1 VPDAPVAPTDVHAGA
16 GPVVDA
22 PARIG
27 AILQRR
33 HGLVAPVRAEIEWWQ
48 RVDAQLTGLA
58 AAVAVLRD
66 HPSTPEQLRAALDG
80 SGFAP
85 RVDEARSGVA
95 EATRLLRVLGARFAR
110 DTITIGVSGKA
121 RVGKSTLLQ
130 SISGLGQDQIPTGK
144 GLPVT
149 AVRSRIRHSAT
160 AERATLSLHT
170 FETFAADVL
179 APHHA
184 QLGLPGL
191 PTSLAE
197 FAQWPY
203 PSPGSPAEPA
213 DPDAPPSH
221 ATLLKRLRDMQAAL
235 PSYAGDLVG
244 GERELHLDE
253 LRPYVAYPTNEELGD
268 PAGVSRRYL
277 AVRDLR
283 IDTRFPHN
291 RVQQLSVVDLPG
303 LGEVAV
309 GADAHHVEGLQ
320 NEVDVVLLVKR
331 AMGDEA
337 YWGEADARALDLLDI
352 ARGFVA
358 KRDFVLLVLNQ
369 GGVDPAM
376 AATLRDD
383 VAREVNM
390 GEPDRFFRVLETDAA
405 DPADVAR
412 RVLDPVLDHLAE
424 RLPAMDSE
432 VLEATRAGTQAVV
445 DRIDSLVGD
454 LGRALATVRAATGSA
469 AEDLD
474 RRARRLRQDVAAG
487 LQELVARLR
496 EQARDAA
503 EDPEYVATVER
514 AYAATREWIT
524 SGLGVGEEAWK
535 DEGLRRMRVDSFS
548 GGYAG
553 EQLNRVR
560 VEISDSFERIDAF
573 FTERVEKLWTDVARV
588 LGAELGTLLAGPDT
602 DVGDPEAPDG
612 PGTGRD
618 ALDRF
623 ADLLDAAQPPCPRL
637 RRAVQTLRG
646 IRLDYRSQLH
656 PRVRS
661 ELDGLALELPD
672 PQTGQLRTQITVPA
686 TAAGAD
692 ELYRFVLR
700 MAEQAAYLT
709 QKALLREAV
718 TPALVLHAAAEQF
731 EDTVIRSGES
741 EVEFRRLADAYKNDI
756 WPGVY
761 REMDAANARFTAV
774 TRARDL
780 LVATLGA
787 RKEEQQP

>member
-1 VPDAPVAPTDVHAGA
+1 MPELADRAIPE
-16 GPVVDA
+16 
-22 PARIG
+22 RIG
-27 AILQRR
+27 AILDRR
-33 HGLVAPVRAEIEWWQ
+33 HDLVAPVRAEIEWWQ
-48 RVDAQLTGLA
+48 RVDSQLAGLA
-58 AAVAVLRD
+58 GAVAVLRD
-66 HPSTPEQLRAALDG
+66 HGSTPDDLRAVLTGFALDD
-80 SGFAP
+80 
-85 RVDEARSGVA
+85 RVDDLRSGIA
-95 EATRLLRVLGARFAR
+95 EATRLLRVLSARFSR
-110 DTITIGVSGKA
+110 DTITVGVSGKA

-130 SISGLGQDQIPTGK
+130 SISGLGDNQIPTGK

-160 AERATLSLHT
+160 TERAVLSLHT

-197 FAQWPY
+197 FADWTY
-203 PSPGSPAEPA
+203 PPAGGPAEPG
-213 DPDAPPSH
+213 DPATPPSH
-221 ATLLKRLRDMQAAL
+221 AQLLKRLRDMQAAL

-244 GERELHLDE
+244 GERELNLDQ
-253 LRPYVAYPTNEELGD
+253 LRDYVAYPSNEQLAD
-268 PAGVSRRYL
+268 PARVSRRYL

-283 IDTRFPHN
+283 IECRFPQN
-291 RVQQLSVVDLPG
+291 QVERLTVVDLPG

-358 KRDFVLLVLNQ
+358 KRDFVQLVLNQ
-369 GGVDPAM
+369 GGVDEVM

-383 VAREVNM
+383 VTREVNM
-390 GEPDRFFRVLETDAA
+390 GEPDRFFRVLQTDAA
-405 DPADVAR
+405 DPADVHA
-412 RVLDPVLDHLAE
+412 RVLGPVLDHLAA
-424 RLPAMDSE
+424 RLPAMDAD
-432 VLEATRAGTQAVV
+432 VLAATRAQTRAVA
-445 DRIDSLVGD
+445 DRIDGLVGD
-454 LGRALATVRAATGSA
+454 LGAVLATVRASTGSA

-503 EDPEYVATVER
+503 EDPEYVATVEQ

-524 SGLGVGEEAWK
+524 GGLGVGEEAWR

-553 EQLNRVR
+553 QELNRVR
-560 VEISDSFERIDAF
+560 VEISDSFERIDGF
-573 FTERVEKLWTDVARV
+573 FTDRVEQLWTEVAEI
-588 LGAELGTLLAGPDT
+588 LGAELGDLLGKATGAG
-602 DVGDPEAPDG
+602 EAG
-612 PGTGRD
+612 RTAGRD
-618 ALDRF
+618 ALDRL
-623 ADLLDAAQPPCPRL
+623 AELLEAAQPPCPRL
-637 RRAVQTLRG
+637 RRAIRTLRA

-661 ELDGLALELPD
+661 ELDGLALQLPD
-672 PQTGQLRTQITVPA
+672 PQTGQLRTQITVPP
-686 TAAGAD
+686 TPAGAE
-692 ELYRFVLR
+692 ELYRFVSR

-756 WPGVY
+756 WPGAY
-761 REMDAANARFTAV
+761 REMDAADARFTAV

-787 RKEEQQP
+787 RKENQP

>member
-1 VPDAPVAPTDVHAGA
+1 V
-16 GPVVDA
+16 

-27 AILQRR
+27 AILVRR
-33 HGLVAPVRAEIEWWQ
+33 HELVAPVRAEIAWWQ
-48 RVDAQLTGLA
+48 RVDAQLVGLA
-58 AAVAVLRD
+58 AAVAALRD
-66 HPSTPEQLRAALDG
+66 HPGTPGELAGVLGEVGMDARVEELRTG
-80 SGFAP
+80 I
-85 RVDEARSGVA
+85 A
-95 EATRLLRVLGARFAR
+95 EATRGLRVLSARFAR
-110 DTITIGVSGKA
+110 DTINIGVSGKA

-130 SISGLGQDQIPTGK
+130 SISGLGEGQIPTGK

-160 AERATLSLHT
+160 AARATLSLHT

-184 QLGLPGL
+184 QLGLPGV
-191 PTSLAE
+191 PTSLE
-197 FAQWPY
+197 QFAAWQY
-203 PSPGSPAEPA
+203 PPAAPAGS
-213 DPDAPPSH
+213 PPSH
-221 ATLLKRLRDMQAAL
+221 AQLLKRLRDMQAAL
-235 PSYAGDLVG
+235 PSYAGELVG

-253 LRPYVAYPTNEELGD
+253 LRPYVAYPTNEQLGE
-268 PAGVSRRYL
+268 AGVVSRRYL

-283 IDTRFPHN
+283 IECRFPHN
-291 RVQQLSVVDLPG
+291 QVEQLCVVDLPG

-309 GADAHHVEGLQ
+309 GAEAHHVAGLQ

-337 YWGEADARALDLLDI
+337 YWGEADARTLDLLDI
-352 ARGFVA
+352 ARGFVG
-358 KRDFVLLVLNQ
+358 KRDFVQLVLNQ
-369 GGVDPAM
+369 GGIDEIM
-376 AATLRDD
+376 RQTLRDD
-383 VAREVNM
+383 VGREVNM

-405 DPADVAR
+405 DPDDVYAH
-412 RVLDPVLDHLAE
+412 VLGPVLDHLAD
-424 RLPAMDSE
+424 RLPVMDAQ
-432 VLEATRAGTQAVV
+432 VLDATMAQTQAVADRV
-445 DRIDSLVGD
+445 DLLVSD
-454 LGRALATVRAATGSA
+454 LSRVLATVRAATGSA
-469 AEDLD
+469 AEDLH

-487 LQELVARLR
+487 LQELVGRLR

-503 EDPEYVATVER
+503 EDPEYVETVEG

-524 SGLGVGEEAWK
+524 GGLGVGEGPWR

-553 EQLNRVR
+553 EELNRVR

-573 FTERVEKLWTDVARV
+573 FTDRVEKLWSDVAEI
-588 LGAELGTLLAGPDT
+588 LSAELGELLGP
-602 DVGDPEAPDG
+602 VEAS
-612 PGTGRD
+612 GRA
-618 ALDRF
+618 ALDRL
-623 ADLLDAAQPPCPRL
+623 AELLEAAQPPCPRL
-637 RRAVQTLRG
+637 VRAIRTLRG

-661 ELDGLALELPD
+661 ELDGLALQLPD
-672 PQTGQLRTQITVPA
+672 PHTGGLRTQITVAA
-686 TAAGAD
+686 TPDGAE

-761 REMDAANARFTAV
+761 RELDAADARFSAV

-787 RKEEQQP
+787 RKEGRL

>member
-1 VPDAPVAPTDVHAGA
+1 MPEAPPELPPDGV
-16 GPVVDA
+16 
-22 PARIG
+22 PARIA
-27 AILQRR
+27 AIVVRR
-33 HGLVAPVRAEIEWWQ
+33 HELVAPVRAEIDWWQ
-48 RVDAQLTGLA
+48 RVDAQLVGLA
-58 AAVAVLRD
+58 TVVAALRD
-66 HPSTPEQLRAALDG
+66 HPATPDDLAGVLGGVGTAARVEELRTG
-80 SGFAP
+80 I
-85 RVDEARSGVA
+85 A
-95 EATRLLRVLGARFAR
+95 EATRLLRVLSARFAR

-130 SISGLGQDQIPTGK
+130 SISGLGEGQIPTGK

-160 AERATLSLHT
+160 AARATLSLHT

-184 QLGLPGL
+184 QLGLPGV
-191 PTSLAE
+191 PTSLE
-197 FAQWPY
+197 QFARWEY
-203 PSPGSPAEPA
+203 PPASPPGS
-213 DPDAPPSH
+213 PPSH
-221 ATLLKRLRDMQAAL
+221 ATLLKRLRDMQSAL

-253 LRPYVAYPTNEELGD
+253 LRPYVAYPTNEELGEE
-268 PAGVSRRYL
+268 GVVSRRYL

-283 IDTRFPHN
+283 IECRFPHN
-291 RVQQLSVVDLPG
+291 RVEQLCVVDLPG

-309 GADAHHVEGLQ
+309 GAEAHHVAGLQ

-352 ARGFVA
+352 ARGFVG
-358 KRDFVLLVLNQ
+358 KRDFVQLVLNQ
-369 GGVDPAM
+369 GGIDEVM
-376 AATLRDD
+376 RATLRDD
-383 VAREVNM
+383 VGREVNM
-390 GEPDRFFRVLETDAA
+390 GEPDRYFRILETDAA
-405 DPADVAR
+405 DPDDVFR
-412 RVLDPVLDHLAE
+412 RVLGPVLDHLAD
-424 RLPAMDSE
+424 RLPVMDAE
-432 VLEATRAGTQAVV
+432 VLDATTAQAQAVADRV
-445 DRIDSLVGD
+445 DLLVSD
-454 LGRALATVRAATGSA
+454 LSRVLATVHASTGSA
-469 AEDLD
+469 AEDLH

-487 LQELVARLR
+487 LQGLVHRLR

-503 EDPEYVATVER
+503 EDPEYVETVAH

-524 SGLGVGEEAWK
+524 GGLGVGELPWR

-553 EQLNRVR
+553 EELNRVR

-573 FTERVEKLWTDVARV
+573 FADRVEKLWSDVAEI
-588 LGAELGTLLAGPDT
+588 LAAELGDLLGSAD
-602 DVGDPEAPDG
+602 ES
-612 PGTGRD
+612 GRD
-618 ALDRF
+618 ALDRL
-623 ADLLDAAQPPCPRL
+623 AELLEAAQPPCPRL
-637 RRAVQTLRG
+637 TRAIRTLRA

-661 ELDGLALELPD
+661 ELDGLALQVPD
-672 PQTGQLRTQITVPA
+672 PQAGGLRTQITVAA
-686 TAAGAD
+686 TPDGAE

-741 EVEFRRLADAYKNDI
+741 EVEFRRVADAYKNDI

-761 REMDAANARFTAV
+761 RELDAADARFTAA

-787 RKEEQQP
+787 RKEGHR

>member
-1 VPDAPVAPTDVHAGA
+1 VPDPSDHSAVPGAVPGADRRAP
-16 GPVVDA
+16 DA
-22 PARIG
+22 SPAALPATIA
-27 AILQRR
+27 AILERR
-33 HGLVAPVRAEIEWWQ
+33 HALVAPVRAEIEWWQ
-48 RVDAQLTGLA
+48 RVDGLLSGVD
-58 AAVAVLRD
+58 AAVAALRD
-66 HPSTPEQLRAALDG
+66 HPSTPDPMRELLAGLGFPGRVEELRGGIADTG
-80 SGFAP
+80 
-85 RVDEARSGVA
+85 
-95 EATRLLRVLGARFAR
+95 RLLRVLSGRFSR
-110 DTITIGVSGKA
+110 PTINIGVSGKA

-130 SISGLGQDQIPTGK
+130 SISGLGDGQIPTGK

-149 AVRSRIRHSAT
+149 AVRSRIRHSSGV
-160 AERATLSLHT
+160 ERAVLSLHT
-170 FETFAADVL
+170 FDTFAADVL

-191 PTSLAE
+191 PTTVDE
-197 FAQWPY
+197 FASWSY
-203 PSPGSPAEPA
+203 PTTGDPG
-213 DPDAPPSH
+213 DPPSH

-235 PSYAGDLVG
+235 PSYRGDLVG
-244 GERELHLDE
+244 GERELGLDE
-253 LRPYVAYPTNEELGD
+253 LRPYVAYPTNEELAD
-268 PAGVSRRYL
+268 PRRVVRRYL

-283 IDTRFPHN
+283 IECRFPHT
-291 RVQQLSVVDLPG
+291 RVEQLSVVDLPG

-320 NEVDVVLLVKR
+320 NEVDAVLLVKR

-369 GGVDPAM
+369 GGVDPVM
-376 AATLRDD
+376 AETLRDD
-383 VAREVNM
+383 VNREVNM
-390 GEPDRFFRVLETDAA
+390 GRADRYFRVLETDAA
-405 DPADVAR
+405 DPADVHR
-412 RVLDPVLDHLAE
+412 RVLAPVLEHLAA
-424 RLPAMDSE
+424 RLPAMDAE
-432 VLEATRAGTQAVV
+432 VLEATRAGAQAVA
-445 DRIDSLVGD
+445 DGIALLVADLDGV
-454 LGRALATVRAATGSA
+454 LGRVRAATGSA

-487 LQELVARLR
+487 LQALVARLR

-524 SGLGVGEEAWK
+524 GGLGVGEDAWR

-553 EQLNRVR
+553 EELNRVR
-560 VEISDSFERIDAF
+560 VEISDSFERIDGF
-573 FTERVEKLWTDVARV
+573 FTERVEKLWTDVAQV
-588 LGAELGTLLAGPDT
+588 LAAELGDLLAEPGTDLGQGP
-602 DVGDPEAPDG
+602 V
-612 PGTGRD
+612 GTGRD
-618 ALDRF
+618 ALDRLS
-623 ADLLDAAQPPCPRL
+623 DLLDAAQPPCPRL
-637 RRAVQTLRG
+637 RRAVRTLRG

-672 PQTGQLRTQITVPA
+672 PQTGQLRTQITVPISE
-686 TAAGAD
+686 AGAD
-692 ELYRFVLR
+692 QLYRFVLR

-761 REMDAANARFTAV
+761 REVDAADARFTAV
-774 TRARDL
+774 ARARDL

-787 RKEEQQP
+787 REEEQS

>member
-1 VPDAPVAPTDVHAGA
+1 VPDDTATGL
-16 GPVVDA
+16 
-22 PARIG
+22 PARIA
-27 AILQRR
+27 AILDRR

-48 RVDAQLTGLA
+48 RLDAQLLGLA
-58 AAVAVLRD
+58 TAVGVLRD
-66 HPSTPEQLRAALDG
+66 HQGTPEELRAVLTELGIDA
-80 SGFAP
+80 
-85 RVDEARSGVA
+85 RVDDLRTGIADAG
-95 EATRLLRVLGARFAR
+95 RLLRVLSARFSR
-110 DTITIGVSGKA
+110 PTITVGVSGRA

-130 SISGLGQDQIPTGK
+130 SISGLGEDQIPTGK

-149 AVRSRIRHSAT
+149 AVRSRIRHSAS

-170 FETFAADVL
+170 FETFTADVL

-191 PTSLAE
+191 PTSIDE
-197 FAQWPY
+197 FAGWEY
-203 PSPGSPAEPA
+203 PAPGVPGT
-213 DPDAPPSH
+213 PPSH

-235 PSYAGDLVG
+235 PSYRGDLVG

-253 LRPYVAYPTNEELGD
+253 LRPYVAYPTNEQLGD
-268 PAGVSRRYL
+268 APDAAVSRRYL

-283 IDTRFPHN
+283 IETRFPHN
-291 RVQQLSVVDLPG
+291 RVEQLSVVDLPG

-337 YWGEADARALDLLDI
+337 YWGESDARALDLLDI
-352 ARGFVA
+352 ARGFVG
-358 KRDFVLLVLNQ
+358 KRDFVQLVLNQ

-383 VAREVNM
+383 VSREVNM
-390 GEPDRFFRVLETDAA
+390 GEAGRFFRVLEADAA
-405 DPADVAR
+405 DPEDVFDH
-412 RVLDPVLDHLAE
+412 VLAPVLDHLAD
-424 RLPAMDSE
+424 RLPAMDAD
-432 VLEATRAGTQAVV
+432 VLDATRAETRSVADRV
-445 DRIDSLVGD
+445 DALVAD
-454 LGRALATVRAATGSA
+454 LSRALATVRASTGSA

-474 RRARRLRQDVAAG
+474 RRSKRLRQDVAAG
-487 LQELVARLR
+487 LQALVARLR

-503 EDPEYVATVER
+503 EDPDYVETVEE

-524 SGLGVGEEAWK
+524 GGLGVGEEAWK

-548 GGYAG
+548 AGYAG
-553 EQLNRVR
+553 EELNRVR

-573 FTERVEKLWTDVARV
+573 FTDRVEKLWTDVATI
-588 LGAELGTLLAGPDT
+588 LGAELGTLLGDTGSGAGEA
-602 DVGDPEAPDG
+602 DPEIE

-618 ALDRF
+618 ALDRL
-623 ADLLDAAQPPCPRL
+623 AELLDAAQPPCPRL
-637 RRAVQTLRG
+637 RRAVRTLRG

-661 ELDGLALELPD
+661 ELDGLAIQLPD
-672 PQTGQLRTQITVPA
+672 PQTGLLRTQITVSA
-686 TAAGAD
+686 TGSGAD
-692 ELYRFVLR
+692 ELYRFVAR

-731 EDTVIRSGES
+731 EDSVIRSGDS
-741 EVEFRRLADAYKNDI
+741 EVEFKRLADAYKNDI
-756 WPGVY
+756 WPGAY
-761 REMDAANARFTAV
+761 REMDAADARFTAV

-780 LVATLGA
+780 LVGTLGA
-787 RKEEQQP
+787 RKESYS

>member
-1 VPDAPVAPTDVHAGA
+1 VPDLSDHPVPDRVVADPAAPPTAPRADL
-16 GPVVDA
+16 
-22 PARIG
+22 PARIA
-27 AILQRR
+27 AIVARR
-33 HGLVAPVRAEIEWWQ
+33 HGLVAPVRAEVEWWQ
-48 RVDAQLTGLA
+48 RLDGQLLGLA
-58 AAVAVLRD
+58 TAVGVLRD
-66 HPSTPEQLRAALDG
+66 HPATPDELRAVLVEL
-80 SGFAP
+80 GFDA
-85 RVDEARSGVA
+85 RVDEVRTGISGA
-95 EATRLLRVLGARFAR
+95 GRLLRVLSARFSR
-110 DTITIGVSGKA
+110 PTITIGVSGRA

-130 SISGLGQDQIPTGK
+130 SISGLGDGQIPTGK

-160 AERATLSLHT
+160 AERATLILHT

-191 PTSLAE
+191 PTSIDE
-197 FAQWPY
+197 FARWEY
-203 PSPGSPAEPA
+203 PAPGVPGT
-213 DPDAPPSH
+213 PPSH

-235 PSYAGDLVG
+235 PSYRGDLVG

-253 LRPYVAYPTNEELGD
+253 LRPYVAYPTNDELGD
-268 PAGVSRRYL
+268 VPDAAVSRRYL

-283 IDTRFPHN
+283 IECRFPHN
-291 RVQQLSVVDLPG
+291 RVEQLSVVDLPG
-303 LGEVAV
+303 LGEV
-309 GADAHHVEGLQ
+309 ADAHHVEGLQ

-337 YWGEADARALDLLDI
+337 YWGESDARALDLLDI
-352 ARGFVA
+352 ARGFVG
-358 KRDFVLLVLNQ
+358 KRDFVQLVLNQ

-383 VAREVNM
+383 VSREVNM
-390 GEPDRFFRVLETDAA
+390 GEPGRFFRVLETDAA
-405 DPADVAR
+405 DPADVFD
-412 RVLDPVLDHLAE
+412 RVLAPVLDHLAD
-424 RLPAMDSE
+424 RLPVMDAE
-432 VLEATRAGTQAVV
+432 ALDATRAQTQAVADRV
-445 DRIDSLVGD
+445 DALVAD
-454 LGRALATVRAATGSA
+454 LGRALVTVHASTGSA
-469 AEDLD
+469 AEGLD
-474 RRARRLRQDVAAG
+474 RRAKRLRQDVAAG
-487 LQELVARLR
+487 LQALVERLR

-503 EDPEYVATVER
+503 EDPDYVDTVER
-514 AYAATREWIT
+514 AYSATREWIT
-524 SGLGVGEEAWK
+524 GGLGVGEEAWR
-535 DEGLRRMRVDSFS
+535 DEAVRRMRVDSFS
-548 GGYAG
+548 AGYAG
-553 EQLNRVR
+553 EELNRVR

-573 FTERVEKLWTDVARV
+573 FTDRVEKLWTDVAEI
-588 LGAELGTLLAGPDT
+588 LGAELGTLLAGTDT
-602 DVGDPEAPDG
+602 DLET
-612 PGTGRD
+612 GTGHD
-618 ALDRF
+618 ALDRL

-637 RRAVQTLRG
+637 RRAVRTLRG

-661 ELDGLALELPD
+661 ELDGLAIQLPD
-672 PQTGQLRTQITVPA
+672 PQTGHLRTQITVPA
-686 TAAGAD
+686 TEAGAED
-692 ELYRFVLR
+692 LYRFVLR

-741 EVEFRRLADAYKNDI
+741 EVEFKRLADAYKNDI

-761 REMDAANARFTAV
+761 REMDAADARFTAV

-787 RKEEQQP
+787 RKGSDS

>member
-1 VPDAPVAPTDVHAGA
+1 MPDAPTALE
-16 GPVVDA
+16 PVPPDGDL
-22 PARIG
+22 PARIS
-27 AILQRR
+27 AILDRR
-33 HGLVAPVRAEIEWWQ
+33 HALVAPVRAELEWWQ
-48 RVDAQLTGLA
+48 RVDAQLTALA

-66 HPSTPEQLRAALDG
+66 HPSTSAELRAELAAFGLDG
-80 SGFAP
+80 
-85 RVDEARSGVA
+85 RVDDARSGVA
-95 EATRLLRVLGARFAR
+95 EATRLLRVLSARFAR
-110 DTITIGVSGKA
+110 GTITVGVSGKA

-130 SISGLGQDQIPTGK
+130 SISGLDDEQIPTGK

-149 AVRSRIRHSAT
+149 AVRSRIRHSET

-191 PTSLAE
+191 PTSLEE
-197 FAQWPY
+197 FARWRY
-203 PSPGSPAEPA
+203 PAPSAPGEQSGDPA
-213 DPDAPPSH
+213 APPSH

-253 LRPYVAYPTNEELGD
+253 LRPYVAYPTNAELGD
-268 PAGVSRRYL
+268 ASGVSRRYL

-283 IDTRFPHN
+283 IETRFPHN
-291 RVQQLSVVDLPG
+291 RVQRLAVVDLPG

-358 KRDFVLLVLNQ
+358 KRDFVVLVLNQ
-369 GGVDPAM
+369 GGVEEAM
-376 AATLRDD
+376 ATTLRDD
-383 VAREVNM
+383 VTREVNM
-390 GEPDRFFRVLETDAA
+390 GEPDRFFQVVETDAA
-405 DPADVAR
+405 DPADVHR
-412 RVLDPVLDHLAE
+412 RVLAPVLDHLAA
-424 RLPAMDSE
+424 RLPAMDAE
-432 VLEATRAGTQAVV
+432 VLAATRAQTQAVV
-445 DRIDSLVGD
+445 DRIDVLVGD
-454 LGRALATVRAATGSA
+454 LSRALATVRAATGSA

-514 AYAATREWIT
+514 AYLATREWIT
-524 SGLGVGEEAWK
+524 GGLGVGEEAWR

-553 EQLNRVR
+553 EELNRVR
-560 VEISDSFERIDAF
+560 VEISDSFERIDGF

-588 LGAELGTLLAGPDT
+588 LGTELGTLLGDPET
-602 DVGDPEAPDG
+602 DVGEG
-612 PGTGRD
+612 GTGTGHD

-637 RRAVQTLRG
+637 RRAVRTLRG

-672 PQTGQLRTQITVPA
+672 PQTGQLRTQITVAA
-686 TAAGAD
+686 TAAGAE

-787 RKEEQQP
+787 RKEDMP

>member
-1 VPDAPVAPTDVHAGA
+1 VPDVAAVPDTADL
-16 GPVVDA
+16 

-27 AILQRR
+27 AILDRR
-33 HGLVAPVRAEIEWWQ
+33 HELVAPVRAEIEWWQ

-66 HPSTPEQLRAALDG
+66 HPSTPAELRTELAG
-80 SGFAP
+80 SGFDG
-85 RVDEARSGVA
+85 RVDDVRSGVA
-95 EATRLLRVLGARFAR
+95 EATRLLRVLSARFAR
-110 DTITIGVSGKA
+110 ETITVGVSGKA

-130 SISGLGQDQIPTGK
+130 SISGLDDGQIPTGK

-149 AVRSRIRHSAT
+149 AVRSRIRHSET

-170 FETFAADVL
+170 YETFAAEVL

-191 PTSLAE
+191 PTSIEE
-197 FAQWPY
+197 FAGWQY
-203 PSPGSPAEPA
+203 PAAGAPAGPSTDPA
-213 DPDAPPSH
+213 APPSH
-221 ATLLKRLRDMQAAL
+221 ATLLKRLRDMQTAL

-253 LRPYVAYPTNEELGD
+253 LRAYVAYPTNAELGD
-268 PAGVSRRYL
+268 AAGVSRRYL

-283 IDTRFPHN
+283 IETRFPHN
-291 RVQQLSVVDLPG
+291 RVQRLAVVDLPG

-358 KRDFVLLVLNQ
+358 KRDFVVLVLNQ
-369 GGVDPAM
+369 GGVDAAM
-376 AATLRDD
+376 ATTLRDD
-383 VAREVNM
+383 VTREVNL
-390 GEPDRFFRVLETDAA
+390 GQADRFFQVVETDAA
-405 DPADVAR
+405 DPQDVHR
-412 RVLDPVLDHLAE
+412 RVLAPVLDHLAT
-424 RLPAMDSE
+424 RLPAMDAE
-432 VLEATRAGTQAVV
+432 VLDATRAQTRAVV
-445 DRIDSLVGD
+445 DRIDGLVAD
-454 LGRALATVRAATGSA
+454 LGRVLATVRAATGSA

-487 LQELVARLR
+487 LQELVVRLR

-503 EDPEYVATVER
+503 EDPEYVATVEQ

-524 SGLGVGEEAWK
+524 SGLGVGEEAWR

-553 EQLNRVR
+553 EELNRVR
-560 VEISDSFERIDAF
+560 VEISDSFEQIDAF

-588 LGAELGTLLAGPDT
+588 LGTELGTLLGDT
-602 DVGDPEAPDG
+602 DTDTD
-612 PGTGRD
+612 TDNGRA
-618 ALDRF
+618 ALDRL

-637 RRAVQTLRG
+637 RRAVRTLRG

-672 PQTGQLRTQITVPA
+672 PQTGQLRTQITVAA

-780 LVATLGA
+780 LITTLGA
-787 RKEEQQP
+787 RKEEQQS

>member
-1 VPDAPVAPTDVHAGA
+1 MPDVSAEPGA
-16 GPVVDA
+16 DL

-27 AILQRR
+27 AILDRR
-33 HGLVAPVRAEIEWWQ
+33 HELVAPVRAEVEWWQ
-48 RVDAQLTGLA
+48 RVDRQLLGLTA
-58 AAVAVLRD
+58 AAAVLRD
-66 HPSTPEQLRAALDG
+66 HSATPVELRAALAD
-80 SGFAP
+80 AALDA
-85 RVDEARSGVA
+85 RIDEVRTGIA
-95 EATRLLRVLGARFAR
+95 EATQLLRVLSARFSR
-110 DTITIGVSGKA
+110 PTITIGVSGKA

-130 SISGLGQDQIPTGK
+130 SISGLGEDQIPTGK

-149 AVRSRIRHSAT
+149 AVRSRIRHSSAT
-160 AERATLSLHT
+160 ERATLSLHT
-170 FETFAADVL
+170 YETFAAEVL

-191 PTSLAE
+191 PISLDE
-197 FAQWPY
+197 FATWEY
-203 PSPGSPAEPA
+203 PAPGVPGT
-213 DPDAPPSH
+213 PPSH

-235 PSYAGDLVG
+235 PSYRGDLVG
-244 GERELHLDE
+244 GERELRLEE
-253 LRPYVAYPTNEELGD
+253 LRPYVAYPTNDQLGD
-268 PAGVSRRYL
+268 APATGVSRRYL

-283 IDTRFPHN
+283 IECRFPHN
-291 RVQQLSVVDLPG
+291 RVEQLSVVDLPG

-352 ARGFVA
+352 ARGFVG
-358 KRDFVLLVLNQ
+358 KRDFVQLVLNQ

-383 VAREVNM
+383 VGREVNM
-390 GEPDRFFRVLETDAA
+390 GRRDRFFRVLETDAS
-405 DPADVAR
+405 DPAEVFD
-412 RVLDPVLDHLAE
+412 RVLAPVLDHLAD
-424 RLPAMDSE
+424 RLPAMDAE
-432 VLEATRAGTQAVV
+432 ALEATRAQAQAVV
-445 DRIDSLVGD
+445 DRIDAVVAD
-454 LGRALATVRAATGSA
+454 LGRVLATVHASTGSA

-487 LQELVARLR
+487 LQALVARLR

-503 EDPEYVATVER
+503 EDPDYIATVES
-514 AYAATREWIT
+514 AYAATRDWIT
-524 SGLGVGEEAWK
+524 AGLGVGEEAWR

-553 EQLNRVR
+553 EELNRVR

-573 FTERVEKLWTDVARV
+573 FTDRVEKLWSDVAEI
-588 LGAELGTLLAGPDT
+588 LGAELGTLLA
-602 DVGDPEAPDG
+602 DPGADPA
-612 PGTGRD
+612 TGHD
-618 ALDRF
+618 ALDRL
-623 ADLLDAAQPPCPRL
+623 AVLLDAAQPPCPRL
-637 RRAVQTLRG
+637 RRAVRTLRG

-661 ELDGLALELPD
+661 ELDGLAIQLPD
-672 PQTGQLRTQITVPA
+672 PQTGHLRTQITVPVSE
-686 TAAGAD
+686 TGAE
-692 ELYRFVLR
+692 ELYRFVAR

-741 EVEFRRLADAYKNDI
+741 EIEFKRLADAYKNDI
-756 WPGVY
+756 WPGAY

-787 RKEEQQP
+787 RKEEQS

>member
-1 VPDAPVAPTDVHAGA
+1 MSTAASPGPDD
-16 GPVVDA
+16 DL
-22 PARIG
+22 PARID
-27 AILQRR
+27 AILARR
-33 HGLVAPVRAEIEWWQ
+33 HALVAPVRAELEWWQ
-48 RVDAQLTGLA
+48 RVDAQLSGLA

-66 HPSTPEQLRAALDG
+66 HPSTPDELRAGLGAFGLDG
-80 SGFAP
+80 
-85 RVDEARSGVA
+85 RVDEVRSGVA
-95 EATRLLRVLGARFAR
+95 EATRLLRVLSARFAR
-110 DTITIGVSGKA
+110 GTITVGVSGKA

-130 SISGLGQDQIPTGK
+130 SISGLADDQIPTGK

-149 AVRSRIRHSAT
+149 AVRSRIRHSET

-170 FETFAADVL
+170 FETFAAEVL

-191 PTSLAE
+191 PTSLEE

-203 PSPGSPAEPA
+203 PVPAAPGEQSTDPA
-213 DPDAPPSH
+213 APPSH
-221 ATLLKRLRDMQAAL
+221 ATLVKRLRDMQAAL

-244 GERELHLDE
+244 GDRELHLDE
-253 LRPYVAYPTNEELGD
+253 LRPYVAYPTNAELGG
-268 PAGVSRRYL
+268 AGGVSRRYL

-283 IDTRFPHN
+283 IETRFPHN
-291 RVQQLSVVDLPG
+291 RVQRLAVVDLPG
-303 LGEVAV
+303 LGEVAA

-337 YWGEADARALDLLDI
+337 YWGEADARTLDLLDI

-376 AATLRDD
+376 ATTLRDD
-383 VAREVNM
+383 VTREVNM
-390 GEPDRFFRVLETDAA
+390 GRPDRFFRVVETDAA
-405 DPADVAR
+405 DPDDVHR
-412 RVLDPVLDHLAE
+412 RVLAPVLDHLAE
-424 RLPAMDSE
+424 RLPEMDAE
-432 VLEATRAGTQAVV
+432 VLEATRAQTQVVV
-445 DRIDSLVGD
+445 DRVDVLVGD
-454 LGRALATVRAATGSA
+454 LSRVLATVRAATGSA

-503 EDPEYVATVER
+503 EDPEYVATVEA

-524 SGLGVGEEAWK
+524 SGLGVGEEAWR

-553 EQLNRVR
+553 EELNRVR

-573 FTERVEKLWTDVARV
+573 FADRVEKLWTDVAGV
-588 LGAELGTLLAGPDT
+588 LGAELGGLLADPRTGAT
-602 DVGDPEAPDG
+602 D
-612 PGTGRD
+612 PGTGHD

-637 RRAVQTLRG
+637 RRAVRTLRG

-672 PQTGQLRTQITVPA
+672 PQTGQLRTQITVAA
-686 TAAGAD
+686 TAAGAE

-787 RKEEQQP
+787 RKEEQS